1 MFAPAH
7 AADVALAV
15 SLWDPERGGLL
26 HRTFGA
32 RVGIAD
38 DEPAS
43 MARAMGLALD
53 DVVAQV
59 ADAVVISVRAR

>member
-1 MFAPAH
+1 
-7 AADVALAV
+7 
-15 SLWDPERGGLL
+15 
-26 HRTFGA
+26 
-32 RVGIAD
+32 
-38 DEPAS
+38 